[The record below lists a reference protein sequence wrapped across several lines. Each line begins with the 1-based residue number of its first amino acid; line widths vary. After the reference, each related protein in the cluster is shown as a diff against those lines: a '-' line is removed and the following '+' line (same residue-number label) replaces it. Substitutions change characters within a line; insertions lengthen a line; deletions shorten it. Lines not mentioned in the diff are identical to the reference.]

1 MPVQPLAEWRQRWEN
16 EGAKHLGVR
25 PVEVAE
31 GYARFSIDLP
41 YGDERDGDLDFLN
54 LALSYA
60 VDVAALA
67 SVIARVDPEREQPN
81 GTASLHLNFLDA
93 PSGPV
98 SVEGRV
104 VYWQVPGALI
114 EVVATGVDGALI
126 ARGVS
131 PYSLRAKTPEGAAS

>member
-1 MPVQPLAEWRQRWEN
+1 MPVQPIEEWRKRWSE
-16 EGAKHLGVR
+16 EGVTRLGVR
-25 PVEVAE
+25 ALDVAE
-31 GYARFSIDLP
+31 GYAAFEIGLP

-60 VDVAALA
+60 VDVAALGA
-67 SVIARVDPEREQPN
+67 VIAQVDPEREQPN
-81 GTASLHLNFLDA
+81 GTASLHLNFLDV

-98 SVEGRV
+98 TVEGRV
-104 VYWQVPGALI
+104 VYWQVPSALI
-114 EVVATGVDGALI
+114 EVVAKDADGALI